1 MPKETVAIAA
11 DHAGFA
17 LKAVLKEELAR
28 MDFEVLDLGTH
39 DTDRVDYPDF
49 ADALGREIESGRI
62 RRGVL
67 ICGSGLG
74 ISMAANRHRAVRAA
88 PCRDVTAARLAR
100 AHNDANVLAFGA
112 RLIGDAVA
120 LECLHTFF
128 DTMFEGGR
136 HQRRVDKM
144 S

>member
-17 LKAVLKEELAR
+17 LKTVLKEELAR
-28 MDFEVLDLGTH
+28 MGFDVLDLGTH
-39 DTDRVDYPDF
+39 DTERVDYPDF
-49 ADALGREIESGRI
+49 ADALGREIESERV

-74 ISMAANRHRAVRAA
+74 ISIAANRHRAVRAA

-100 AHNDANVLAFGA
+100 AHNDANVLAFGE
-112 RLIGDAVA
+112 RLIGVAVA
-120 LECLHTFF
+120 LECLHAFF
-128 DTMFEGGR
+128 DTTFEGGR